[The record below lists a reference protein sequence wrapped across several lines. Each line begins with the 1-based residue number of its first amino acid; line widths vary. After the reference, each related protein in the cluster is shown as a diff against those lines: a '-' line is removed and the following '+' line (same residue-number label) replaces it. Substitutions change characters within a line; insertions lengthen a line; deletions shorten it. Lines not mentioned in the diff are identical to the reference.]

1 MKTYKVFSKSNFK
14 EFLFNKFSIIAF
26 ILYFC
31 IINKNM
37 EKLKNRWGLTSNWQ
51 VVIILLVF
59 SITGYSSLLI
69 AKPIMDWIGL
79 TEEATN
85 PWIYKPLRLILIFP
99 FYQVLIVMYGW
110 IFGQFDFFWNF
121 EKKMLKRIGFKRFFK
136 EVDN

>member
-1 MKTYKVFSKSNFK
+1 
-14 EFLFNKFSIIAF
+14 
-26 ILYFC
+26 
-31 IINKNM
+31 M